1 MRILCLLMLCFTT
14 LNSRA
19 QNAEADVNIG
29 VVCPEKMDN
38 LSEAGLARL
47 RHKIE
52 QIGTA
57 NGVSSFL
64 DGVFVMYPTLDIVD
78 MQTVEGGMKNLF
90 VIKAE
95 MQLTVMQMSSKAL
108 INSVST
114 TLTGR
119 GYSVPEALMNA
130 ISGIDVRDSL
140 YHQFLS
146 NSKKRIFTYYE
157 SNSSKLINA
166 ARVLAAQQQYEAAL
180 VKLAFFPESLPSY
193 PKVCQAIIEI
203 YKQFQAVQCSRM
215 IQKAKGYIALKD
227 YRSAID
233 ILAQVDPESQCKTEC
248 VNLLNTIKQQVDKE
262 DSEAIDRELK
272 IFNTLVGLE
281 KHRLSAVRDAVKA
294 YYSSQPAI
302 HYTQIIK

>member
-90 VIKAE
+90 VIKA
-95 MQLTVMQMSSKAL
+95 S
-108 INSVST
+108 
-114 TLTGR
+114 
-119 GYSVPEALMNA
+119 
-130 ISGIDVRDSL
+130 
-140 YHQFLS
+140 
-146 NSKKRIFTYYE
+146 
-157 SNSSKLINA
+157 
-166 ARVLAAQQQYEAAL
+166 
-180 VKLAFFPESLPSY
+180 
-193 PKVCQAIIEI
+193 
-203 YKQFQAVQCSRM
+203 
-215 IQKAKGYIALKD
+215 
-227 YRSAID
+227 D
-233 ILAQVDPESQCKTEC
+233 I
-248 VNLLNTIKQQVDKE
+248 
-262 DSEAIDRELK
+262 
-272 IFNTLVGLE
+272 
-281 KHRLSAVRDAVKA
+281 
-294 YYSSQPAI
+294 
-302 HYTQIIK
+302 TQIKTIIISCTTQIGIRYPLFI